1 MAAAACALKAK
12 KQITACSTRRLHSPA
27 MLRESATAGRG
38 PLSRTPG
45 EHPAPLWV
53 TDAALG
59 LQAKK
64 PDARVTKTLN
74 FHGDDETEPQRAT
87 KNGAKGQ
94 CRREAKSPQGFKGE
108 VASGSGV

>member
-1 MAAAACALKAK
+1 MFHETFALACHAARVCDSGKGPTLADA
-12 KQITACSTRRLHSPA
+12 RRAP
-27 MLRESATAGRG
+27 SASVG
-38 PLSRTPG
+38 
-45 EHPAPLWV
+45 
-53 TDAALG
+53 DATLG

-94 CRREAKSPQGFKGE
+94 CRRETKSPQGFKGE